1 MLTSGGQPGDAVR
14 CQELGFAAYLTKP
27 VRQAELWRA
36 LVRALDASRPAA
48 STPAAAARPATRP
61 LRVLLAEDNPINQ
74 KLAVRLL
81 EKQGHTVVLA
91 NNGREAV
98 DALFGDRPGP
108 FDAILMDVQMPEM
121 DGLEATA
128 EIRRREAPSGS
139 RIPIVAMTA
148 HAMKG
153 DEHRCL
159 SAGMDA
165 YISKPVKPEALFATL
180 ERVVP
185 EKRHAP
191 APEPGSLVRLT
202 NWDQALV
209 HVNGD
214 VDLLREL
221 AAIFVDEWPR
231 WLASLRDGLAGGNG
245 PLVQRIAHTVKGSL
259 GTFAANAAHGAAW
272 ELETRAAN
280 GRLAEGPAALERVE
294 REVATLLP
302 PLAAFARGGPA

>member
-1 MLTSGGQPGDAVR
+1 
-14 CQELGFAAYLTKP
+14 
-27 VRQAELWRA
+27 
-36 LVRALDASRPAA
+36 
-48 STPAAAARPATRP
+48 
-61 LRVLLAEDNPINQ
+61 
-74 KLAVRLL
+74 
-81 EKQGHTVVLA
+81 
-91 NNGREAV
+91 
-98 DALFGDRPGP
+98 
-108 FDAILMDVQMPEM
+108 MDVQMPEM

-180 ERVVP
+180 ERVVQ

-209 HVNGD
+209 HVNGG
-214 VDLLREL
+214 V
-221 AAIFVDEWPR
+221 
-231 WLASLRDGLAGGNG
+231 
-245 PLVQRIAHTVKGSL
+245 H
-259 GTFAANAAHGAAW
+259 
-272 ELETRAAN
+272 
-280 GRLAEGPAALERVE
+280 
-294 REVATLLP
+294 
-302 PLAAFARGGPA
+302 